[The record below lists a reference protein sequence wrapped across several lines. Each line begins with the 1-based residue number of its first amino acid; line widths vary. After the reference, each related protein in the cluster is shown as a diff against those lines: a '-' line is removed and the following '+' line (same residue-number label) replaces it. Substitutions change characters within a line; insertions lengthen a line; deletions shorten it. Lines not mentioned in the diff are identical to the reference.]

1 MRSLI
6 IILSAIGA
14 AILVMSFVKR
24 WQIKQAKKT
33 GKSPDK
39 IENSYITGAIV
50 AIIVFALG
58 VIWLES
64 DSAAPSSTYSPAR
77 IEDGRVMGGGF
88 EKK

>member
-1 MRSLI
+1 MMFITFGVYRQECSGTFKNDLITKFGVIMRSLI

-39 IENSYITGAIV
+39 IEIAT
-50 AIIVFALG
+50 
-58 VIWLES
+58 
-64 DSAAPSSTYSPAR
+64 SPER
-77 IEDGRVMGGGF
+77 LLRL
-88 EKK
+88 